1 MKVAV
6 IGTGSWGKHHL
17 RVFNEMGYLAAFVE
31 KNHELRKTYE
41 NKYNVPGF
49 PDIQSL
55 TKKIDLDAVTV
66 CTPTATHYE
75 IAQNTLS
82 HGIATLVEKPLTYSS
97 HQGQELVDIAKDN
110 HAILTVGFIE
120 RFNPVIM
127 GIKDN
132 LLNKKLGEPLLLEF
146 QRENRWAGITK
157 DIGVILDS
165 SVHDID
171 ASRWLFNDEP
181 NVVFARTGNVIT
193 KHDDFATIILG
204 FKNQKTAIIIA
215 NWVTPYKV
223 RRISVTCTEGN
234 MTGNYISQ
242 EIQIDDGK
250 SITIP
255 KKKHEEPLQNELTSF
270 IESIQSKQSPLVT
283 GIDGV
288 RTTQIAEAALS
299 SAKRGV
305 PIYMEL

>member
-1 MKVAV
+1 M
-6 IGTGSWGKHHL
+6 
-17 RVFNEMGYLAAFVE
+17 
-31 KNHELRKTYE
+31 
-41 NKYNVPGF
+41 
-49 PDIQSL
+49 
-55 TKKIDLDAVTV
+55 
-66 CTPTATHYE
+66 
-75 IAQNTLS
+75 
-82 HGIATLVEKPLTYSS
+82 
-97 HQGQELVDIAKDN
+97 
-110 HAILTVGFIE
+110 
-120 RFNPVIM
+120 
-127 GIKDN
+127 
-132 LLNKKLGEPLLLEF
+132 
-146 QRENRWAGITK
+146 
-157 DIGVILDS
+157 
-165 SVHDID
+165 
-171 ASRWLFNDEP
+171 
-181 NVVFARTGNVIT
+181 IT